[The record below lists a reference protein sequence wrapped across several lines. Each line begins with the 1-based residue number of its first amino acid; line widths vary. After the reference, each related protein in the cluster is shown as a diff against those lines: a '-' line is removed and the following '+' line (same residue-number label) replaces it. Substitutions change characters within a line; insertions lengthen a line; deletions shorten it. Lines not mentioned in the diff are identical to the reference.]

1 MEVLSASHV
10 SINYGSVVAV
20 DDATFNVN
28 EGDYFCIAGSNG
40 SGKSTLLKGIIGL
53 APIKSGHL
61 HVNLPKEQISYLSQ
75 TNRADRDFPAT
86 VWEIILSG
94 TQKSGKKIPFY
105 TKDDKR
111 RAEESMI
118 KLGMEKFKNTRI
130 GNLSGGQQ
138 QRVLLARALCKS
150 PKLMLLDEPFA
161 GLDSAISEELYELY
175 KGLNKNHDVTIIMA
189 SHDYQAIG
197 NFASR
202 VMLMNNSHVDFVGT
216 NEQWREKLWQKS

>member
-1 MEVLSASHV
+1 MEILQASNV
-10 SINYGSVVAV
+10 TINYGSVTAV
-20 DDATFNVN
+20 DNATFSVN

-53 APIKSGHL
+53 APLKKGHL

-75 TNRADRDFPAT
+75 TNKADRDFPAT

-94 TQKSGKKIPFY
+94 TQKSGKGLPFY
-105 TKDDKR
+105 SKEDKQN
-111 RAEESMI
+111 AEQSMV

-138 QRVLLARALCKS
+138 QRALLARALCKS
-150 PKLMLLDEPFA
+150 PRLMLLDEPFA
-161 GLDSAISEELYELY
+161 GLDSSISEELYSLY
-175 KGLNKNHDVTIIMA
+175 HDLNKQGVTIIMA

-197 NFASR
+197 KFASR
-202 VMLMNNSHVDFVGT
+202 VMLMNNSHVDFVGDAK
-216 NEQWREKLWQKS
+216 EWRDKIWQN

>member
-1 MEVLSASHV
+1 MEILSASHV
-10 SINYGSVVAV
+10 SINYGAVVAV
-20 DDATFNVN
+20 DDATFGVN

-53 APIKSGHL
+53 APIKNGHL

-105 TKDDKR
+105 TKDDKQ

-138 QRVLLARALCKS
+138 QRALLARALCKS
-150 PKLMLLDEPFA
+150 PKLLLLDEPFA

-175 KGLNKNHDVTIIMA
+175 KNLNKNGVTIIMA

-216 NEQWREKLWQKS
+216 NDEWRERLWQKS

>member
-1 MEVLSASHV
+1 MEILTASSV
-10 SINYGSVVAV
+10 TIAYGSVTAV
-20 DDATFNVN
+20 DNASFTVN

-61 HVNLPKEQISYLSQ
+61 HIHFPKEQISYLSQ
-75 TNRADRDFPAT
+75 SNKADRDFPAT

-94 TQKSGKKIPFY
+94 TQKSGKKLPFY
-105 TKDDKR
+105 SKEDKL
-111 RAEESMI
+111 RAEESMV

-138 QRVLLARALCKS
+138 QRALLARALCKQ
-150 PKLMLLDEPFA
+150 PRLMLLDEPFA
-161 GLDSAISEELYELY
+161 GLDSNISEELYSLY
-175 KGLNKNHDVTIIMA
+175 KDLNNSGVTIVMA

-197 NFASR
+197 KYASR

-216 NEQWREKLWQKS
+216 SAEWRDKLWQG

>member
-1 MEVLSASHV
+1 MEILSASHV
-10 SINYGSVVAV
+10 SINYGAVVAV
-20 DDATFNVN
+20 DDATFSVN

-53 APIKSGHL
+53 APIKNGHL

-105 TKDDKR
+105 TKDDKQ

-138 QRVLLARALCKS
+138 QRALLARALCKS

-175 KGLNKNHDVTIIMA
+175 KNLNKNGVTIIMA

-216 NEQWREKLWQKS
+216 NDEWREKLWQKS

>member
-1 MEVLSASHV
+1 MEILTASSV
-10 SINYGSVVAV
+10 SINYGSVKAV
-20 DDATFNVN
+20 DNATFSVN

-53 APIKSGHL
+53 VPIKSGHL
-61 HVNLPKEQISYLSQ
+61 HTNLPKEQISYLSQ
-75 TNRADRDFPAT
+75 SNRADRDFPAT

-94 TQKSGKKIPFY
+94 TQKSGKKLPFY
-105 TKDDKR
+105 SKEDKQ

-138 QRVLLARALCKS
+138 QRALLARALCKS
-150 PKLMLLDEPFA
+150 PRLLLLDEPFA
-161 GLDSAISEELYELY
+161 GLDSSISEELYELY
-175 KGLNKNHDVTIIMA
+175 KNLNRQNGVTIIMA
-189 SHDYQAIG
+189 SHDYGAIG
-197 NFASR
+197 HFATR

-216 NEQWREKLWQKS
+216 TAEWREKMWQNS

>member
-1 MEVLSASHV
+1 MEILSASSV
-10 SINYGSVVAV
+10 TINYGAVTAV
-20 DDATFNVN
+20 DNATFSVN

-53 APIKSGHL
+53 VPIKSGHL
-61 HVNLPKEQISYLSQ
+61 HVNLAKEQISYLSQ

-94 TQKSGKKIPFY
+94 TQKNGTKLPFY
-105 TKDDKR
+105 SKADKQN
-111 RAEESMI
+111 AEESMI

-138 QRVLLARALCKS
+138 QRALLARALCKS
-150 PKLMLLDEPFA
+150 PRLLLLDEPFA
-161 GLDSAISEELYELY
+161 GLDSAISEELYMLY
-175 KGLNKNHDVTIIMA
+175 KNLNKKQGVTIIMA

-216 NEQWREKLWQKS
+216 CDEWRDKMWKQS

>member
-1 MEVLSASHV
+1 MEILTASNV
-10 SINYGSVVAV
+10 TINYGNVTAV
-20 DDATFNVN
+20 DNASFTVN

-53 APIKSGHL
+53 VPVRKGHL
-61 HVNLPKEQISYLSQ
+61 HIHFPKEQISYLSQ
-75 TNRADRDFPAT
+75 INKADRDFPAT

-94 TQKSGKKIPFY
+94 TQKRGKLPFY
-105 TKDDKR
+105 TKEDKR

-138 QRVLLARALCKS
+138 QRALLARALCKE
-150 PKLMLLDEPFA
+150 PRLMLLDEPFA
-161 GLDSAISEELYELY
+161 GLDSNISEELYHLY
-175 KGLNKNHDVTIIMA
+175 HDLNKQGVTIIMA

-197 NFASR
+197 KFASR

-216 NEQWREKLWQKS
+216 SAQWREKIWQN

>member
-1 MEVLSASHV
+1 MEILSASGV
-10 SINYGSVVAV
+10 TINYGSVTAV
-20 DDATFNVN
+20 DNATFSVN
-28 EGDYFCIAGSNG
+28 DGDYFCIAGTNG

-53 APIKSGHL
+53 SGLKSGHL

-75 TNRADRDFPAT
+75 TNKADRDFPAT

-105 TKDDKR
+105 SKDDKQ

-138 QRVLLARALCKS
+138 QRALLARALCKS
-150 PKLMLLDEPFA
+150 PRLMLLDEPFA

-175 KGLNKNHDVTIIMA
+175 RDLNRQGVTIIMA

-197 NFASR
+197 KFASR

-216 NEQWREKLWQKS
+216 SEEWREKLWHNS